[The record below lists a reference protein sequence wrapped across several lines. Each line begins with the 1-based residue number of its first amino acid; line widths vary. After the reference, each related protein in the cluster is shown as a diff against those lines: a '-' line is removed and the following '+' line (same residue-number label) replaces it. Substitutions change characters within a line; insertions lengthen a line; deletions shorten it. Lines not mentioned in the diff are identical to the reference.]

1 MKKNNVF
8 LILLGLSG
16 LSMILFLLALLFDR
30 ASYTGPLLFGFFAF
44 LAFGVRGNP
53 VGKGFSYTIMIF
65 SVVTL
70 SMYYPSLFLKWGNF
84 ELKATI
90 VPLLQIIMF
99 GMGSQMSFRD
109 FAGVIKMPRGV
120 LLGLACQFTIM
131 PIIGFTIAS
140 TFGFPPEVAAGIIL
154 VGSSPSGLASNVM
167 SFIAKANLA
176 LSVTLTAIAT
186 MLAPLIT
193 PSLMKLLAGQLVPVD
208 FWDMMLSIINM
219 VILPIV
225 AGLMFHT
232 LAYGRERR
240 KSNLVQGL
248 VYFLIIAVKN
258 LILFRTAEISFEA
271 VVVQFGRD
279 LAWFLLLPVIAA
291 LLFSR
296 LKGDKKTVL
305 NKITALFS
313 MAGIGAIILV
323 ITAAGRDS
331 LLDIGLLLILACL
344 LHNTAGYFLGYWICK
359 LARMDEKSC
368 RTIALEVGMQNGG
381 LASGIALEMG
391 RVATIGLAPA
401 VFGPMMNITGS
412 SLATWWRRKSG
423 PEPESAPPNS
433 SDRSA
438 LTNTSEAST

>member
-1 MKKNNVF
+1 MKKSKLYLF
-8 LILLGLSG
+8 LLGLAG
-16 LSMILFLLALLFDR
+16 LSLILFLAALL
-30 ASYTGPLLFGFFAF
+30 SGKSTYTGPLLFAFFTF
-44 LAFGVRGNP
+44 LAFGVRGNS

-65 SVVTL
+65 AAVTI
-70 SMYYPSLFLKWGNF
+70 SMYYPALFLKWGDF

-109 FAGVIKMPRGV
+109 FAGVIKMPKGV
-120 LLGLACQFTIM
+120 LVGLACQFTIM

-154 VGSSPSGLASNVM
+154 VGCSPSGLASNVM

-176 LSVTLTAIAT
+176 LSVTLTAVAT

-193 PSLMKLLAGQLVPVD
+193 PSLMKLLAGQFVPID
-208 FWDMMLSIINM
+208 FWGMMLSIINM

-225 AGLMFHT
+225 AGLMFNT
-232 LAYGRERR
+232 LAYGHEKL
-240 KSNLVQGL
+240 KSRIIQGV
-248 VYFLIIAVKN
+248 VYLLIIAGKN
-258 LILFRTAEISFEA
+258 LILFQTSEIEA
-271 VVVQFGRD
+271 GAALLQLVKD
-279 LAWFLLLPVIAA
+279 LAWFLLLPIVAA
-291 LLFSR
+291 LLFSK
-296 LKGDKKTVL
+296 LKGDKKSVL
-305 NKITALFS
+305 NKLTALFS

-344 LHNTAGYFLGYWICK
+344 LHNTAGYFLGYSVCK

-381 LASGIALEMG
+381 LASGIALQMG

-412 SLATWWRRKSG
+412 SLATWWRRKSEAEI
-423 PEPESAPPNS
+423 PA
-433 SDRSA
+433 SDQ
-438 LTNTSEAST
+438 T